1 MKHPSKLA
9 FGLMLLLIT
18 ICLILAIFAVGRHDL
33 TDEEIPTDQLSQ
45 IENADDSTP
54 SAEDVSADL
63 EAILEHY
70 FAETGVDTSS
80 LGIAIY
86 DFESGG
92 SYAWNDQTY
101 FTAASTYKL
110 PLAMIY
116 YEKIAAGE
124 CALSDELVYEAYQ
137 YEEGGTICYDYS
149 PGSSI
154 SIEELLHC
162 MIVDSDNTAAHI
174 LYENLGGWVAFK
186 EAITRYSDVAIDE
199 NDGVYYSFDNVFTA
213 AFMEDVLGYLYAH
226 EDEFSTLLED
236 MLQSQPDDYLNM
248 NIGDKMAQKYGQY
261 EEAENAIG
269 ISMSG
274 HPYSIVVYTSLG
286 YTGRL
291 LIGELNAMI
300 WDYFNE
306 GYDGQND
313 TAVAAVEDK
322 EAAVDV

>member
-1 MKHPSKLA
+1 MKKTNKMAIVAAMVLMAACLA
-9 FGLMLLLIT
+9 LV
-18 ICLILAIFAVGRHDL
+18 IFAMGKDADPQDGSTTESLPL
-33 TDEEIPTDQLSQ
+33 TTPEEEAPT
-45 IENADDSTP
+45 A
-54 SAEDVSADL
+54 AEVSADL
-63 EAILEHY
+63 ASILDNY
-70 FAETGVDTSS
+70 FAETGVDTSA

-92 SYAWNDQTY
+92 SYAWNDMTY

-116 YEKIAAGE
+116 YEMVANGE

-174 LYENLGGWVAFK
+174 LFENLGGWVAFK
-186 EAITRYSDVAIDE
+186 EAISKYSDVAIDE
-199 NDGVYYSFDNVFTA
+199 NDSVYYSFDNVFTP
-213 AFMEDVLGYLYAH
+213 AFMEDVLDYLYAH
-226 EDEFSTLLED
+226 KDNFSTLLDD
-236 MLQSQPDDYLNM
+236 MLQSEPDDYLNM

-274 HPYSIVVYTSLG
+274 HPYSIAVYTSLG

-306 GYDGQND
+306 GYDGQTDASADATEGNE
-313 TAVAAVEDK
+313 ASVE
-322 EAAVDV
+322 V